1 VKKKEEY
8 FFVCLNRQ
16 YMKTLY
22 LLEEVGDLEGNNV
35 KNMSIAVNKNS
46 IKIYNMRRTQ
56 TSKQ

>member
-46 IKIYNMRRTQ
+46 IKIYKMRRTQ
-56 TSKQ
+56 ASKQ

>member
-1 VKKKEEY
+1 
-8 FFVCLNRQ
+8 
-16 YMKTLY
+16 MKTLY